1 MHNDIKH
8 PAIHALLTYAIA
20 AVWLINGLLCK
31 VLGLVPRHGQIVA
44 RILGGEWAGVFTM
57 AIGFAEVVM
66 AVWIVSRIKS
76 RLCAVTQMLVVAA
89 MNTLEFILVPDLLLW
104 GRYNSV
110 FALLFVAAVF
120 CHEFVF
126 GRAAARQAQE

>member
-1 MHNDIKH
+1 MKH
-8 PAIHALLTYAIA
+8 PSIQTLFTYAIA

-31 VLGLVPRHGQIVA
+31 VLGLVPRHGRIVA
-44 RILGGEWAGVFTM
+44 RILGGEWAGVFTT
-57 AIGFAEVVM
+57 AIGFAEIGM

-76 RLCAVTQMLVVAA
+76 RICAITQMLVVAA
-89 MNTLEFILVPDLLLW
+89 MNTLEFMLVPDLLLW

-110 FALLFVAAVF
+110 FALAFVAVVF

-126 GRAAARQAQE
+126 GRAAAGQAQE